1 MDKLCHYRLLTNAMV
16 IHYPYIGDGDVRYA
30 YALGRIRAMETR
42 LLASQKIARLLDST
56 SADELLKA
64 LQDTDY
70 SPYLPKTPTLYEGI
84 IREARKDLFH
94 LMDELVLDPP
104 LIELL
109 KVKYDYHNAKTL
121 LKGGIGEKDVKDL
134 ILDFGNIPKREIM
147 GIFQEER
154 YDKLPFLLEE
164 GIEEAISSYYT
175 SKDPR
180 MIDISLDKAC
190 YKFLA
195 QQTAN
200 PFLNTCTKI
209 EIDLI
214 NLKILLRIRK
224 YEQEKALF
232 SKSII
237 PWGYIKER
245 ELLELFD
252 EPLDGLSRS
261 FEVTPYYNIV
271 DEGIDY
277 LRSKDSFLKF
287 EKLCDDNFISF
298 IRITKY
304 MAFGVEPILSYFYAK
319 ENEFKILRMIFVG
332 KLNNIPDNLIKER
345 RPNAY

>member
-1 MDKLCHYRLLTNAMV
+1 MV
-16 IHYPYIGDGDVRYA
+16 ISYPHIEEGDVGYA
-30 YALGRIRAMETR
+30 YAVGRIRAIETR
-42 LLASQKIARLLDST
+42 LLVSQKIARLLDST

-70 SPYLPKTPTLYEGI
+70 SPYLPKTPSLYEEI
-84 IREARKDLFH
+84 IREARKELFH
-94 LMDELVLDPP
+94 LMDELVLDPA

-109 KVKYDYHNAKTL
+109 KVRYDYHNAKTL
-121 LKGGIGEKDVKDL
+121 LKGSIGEKDVKDFL
-134 ILDFGNIPKREIM
+134 LDFGNIPTKEII

-154 YDKLPFLLEE
+154 YDKLPYLLEG
-164 GIEEAISSYYT
+164 GIEEAVSSYYT

-180 MIDISLDKAC
+180 TIDISLDKAC

-195 QQTAN
+195 QQTTN
-200 PFLNTCTKI
+200 LFLNTLTKI
-209 EIDLI
+209 EVDLI

-232 SKSII
+232 SRSII
-237 PWGYIKER
+237 PRGYIKER
-245 ELLELFD
+245 DLLELFD

-261 FEVTPYYNIV
+261 FEITPYYNIV

-287 EKLCDDNFISF
+287 EKLSDDNFISF
-298 IRITKY
+298 VRTTKY

-332 KLNNIPDNLIKER
+332 KLNGIPDSLIKER
-345 RPNAY
+345 LPNAY